1 MIKDKSLTYADSGV
15 DIETGNEVVSVIKP
29 LVQDTHN
36 DSVLSNIGGF
46 GGLFELHTKDY
57 KRPILVSSTDGV
69 GTKLKLAQALGKE
82 HLIGIDLVAMCA
94 NDVIVQGAKPLFFLD
109 YYATSKLEVAM
120 ASRIIQGIVQGCKES
135 NMALIGGETAEM
147 PGIYQSGDFDLAGFC
162 VGLVDFDN
170 IIDGRSIE
178 SGNVVIGMYSSGP
191 HSNGYSLIR
200 KIIDIQKSN
209 LESKFNDATLGDAL
223 IEPTII
229 YVKPI
234 LNVIGKFPI
243 NGMAHITGGGF
254 KENIERI
261 LPNHCNAL
269 IETSCWNQ
277 PDVFNWI
284 QNEGKISEDEMFNT
298 FNCGIGM
305 VLIIKENHA
314 SEITETFLKLGY
326 QSTQIGYIENG
337 TGQVMV
343 K

>member
-170 IIDGRSIE
+170 IIDGSSIE
-178 SGNVVIGMYSSGP
+178 VDNVVIGMFSSGP

-243 NGMAHITGGGF
+243 NGIAHITGGGF

>member
-1 MIKDKSLTYADSGV
+1 MIKNKSLTYADSGV

-29 LVQDTHN
+29 LAQDTYS

-46 GGLFELHTKDY
+46 GGLFELHVKDY
-57 KRPILVSSTDGV
+57 KRPILISSTDGV

-82 HLIGIDLVAMCA
+82 HLIGIDLVAMCV

-209 LESKFNDATLGDAL
+209 LESKFNDTTLGDVL
-223 IEPTII
+223 TEPTTI

-234 LNVIGKFPI
+234 LNIIGKFPI

-261 LPNHCNAL
+261 LPNHCNAF

-277 PDVFNWI
+277 PDIFNWI
-284 QNEGKISEDEMFNT
+284 QREGKISEDEMFKT

-305 VLIIKENHA
+305 VVIIKKNYV
-314 SEITETFLKLGY
+314 SEIMETLLKLGY

-337 TGQVMV
+337 TGQVLV

>member
-46 GGLFELHTKDY
+46 GGLFELHVKDY

-69 GTKLKLAQALGKE
+69 GTKLKLAQILGKE

-178 SGNVVIGMYSSGP
+178 AGNVVIGMYSSGP

-243 NGMAHITGGGF
+243 NGIAHITGGGF

-314 SEITETFLKLGY
+314 SEIKETFFKLGY

-337 TGQVMV
+337 TG
-343 K
+343 

>member
-178 SGNVVIGMYSSGP
+178 ADNVVIGMHSSGP

-243 NGMAHITGGGF
+243 NGIAHITGGGF

>member
-170 IIDGRSIE
+170 IIDGSSIE
-178 SGNVVIGMYSSGP
+178 VDNVVIGMFSSGP

-209 LESKFNDATLGDAL
+209 LEIKFNDATLGDAL

-243 NGMAHITGGGF
+243 NGIAHITGGGF

>member
-1 MIKDKSLTYADSGV
+1 MIKDKPLTYAESGV

-29 LVQDTHN
+29 LAQDTHN

-46 GGLFELHTKDY
+46 GGLFELHAKDY

-69 GTKLKLAQALGKE
+69 GTKLKLAQTLGKE
-82 HLIGIDLVAMCA
+82 HLIGIDLVAMCV

-178 SGNVVIGMYSSGP
+178 AGNVVIGMYSSGP

-243 NGMAHITGGGF
+243 NGIAHITGGGF

-314 SEITETFLKLGY
+314 SEIMETFFKLGY

>member
-57 KRPILVSSTDGV
+57 TRPILVSSTDGV

-82 HLIGIDLVAMCA
+82 HLIGIDLVAMCV

-120 ASRIIQGIVQGCKES
+120 ASKIIQGIAQGCKES
-135 NMALIGGETAEM
+135 SMALIGGETAEM

-170 IIDGRSIE
+170 IIDGSSIE
-178 SGNVVIGMYSSGP
+178 AGNVVIGMFSSGP

-243 NGMAHITGGGF
+243 NGIAHITGGGF

-314 SEITETFLKLGY
+314 SEIMETFFKLGY

>member
-82 HLIGIDLVAMCA
+82 HLIGIDLVAMCV

-178 SGNVVIGMYSSGP
+178 ADNVVIGMHSSGP

-243 NGMAHITGGGF
+243 NGIAHITGGGF

>member
-46 GGLFELHTKDY
+46 GGLFELHVKDY

-69 GTKLKLAQALGKE
+69 GTKLRLAQALGKE
-82 HLIGIDLVAMCA
+82 HLIGIDLVAMCV

-170 IIDGRSIE
+170 IIDGSSIE
-178 SGNVVIGMYSSGP
+178 AGNVVIGMYSSGP

-314 SEITETFLKLGY
+314 SEIMETFFKLGY
-326 QSTQIGYIENG
+326 QSTQIGFIENG
-337 TGQVMV
+337 TGLVMF

>member
-170 IIDGRSIE
+170 IIDGSSIE
-178 SGNVVIGMYSSGP
+178 AGNVVIGMFSSGP

-314 SEITETFLKLGY
+314 SEIMETFFKLGY

-337 TGQVMV
+337 TGQVIV

>member
-29 LVQDTHN
+29 LAQDTHN

-170 IIDGRSIE
+170 IIDGSSIE
-178 SGNVVIGMYSSGP
+178 VDNVVIGMFSSGP

-314 SEITETFLKLGY
+314 SEIIETFLKLGY

>member
-170 IIDGRSIE
+170 IIDGSSIE
-178 SGNVVIGMYSSGP
+178 ADNVVIGMFSSGP

-243 NGMAHITGGGF
+243 NGIAHITGGGF

>member
-178 SGNVVIGMYSSGP
+178 TGNVVIGMYSSGP

-305 VLIIKENHA
+305 ILIIKENHA
-314 SEITETFLKLGY
+314 SEIMETFLKLGY

>member
-170 IIDGRSIE
+170 IIDGRNIE
-178 SGNVVIGMYSSGP
+178 AGNVVIGMYSSGP

-314 SEITETFLKLGY
+314 SEITETFFKLGY

>member
-178 SGNVVIGMYSSGP
+178 TGNVVIGMYSSGP

-314 SEITETFLKLGY
+314 SEIMETFFKLGY

>member
-120 ASRIIQGIVQGCKES
+120 ASKIIQGIAQGCKES

-170 IIDGRSIE
+170 IIDGSSIE
-178 SGNVVIGMYSSGP
+178 AGNVVIGMFSSGP

-243 NGMAHITGGGF
+243 NGIAHITGGGF

-314 SEITETFLKLGY
+314 SEIMETFFKLGY

>member
-170 IIDGRSIE
+170 IIDGSSIE
-178 SGNVVIGMYSSGP
+178 AGNVVIGMFSSGP

-314 SEITETFLKLGY
+314 SEIIETFFKLGY

>member
-29 LVQDTHN
+29 LAQDTHN

-170 IIDGRSIE
+170 IIDGSSIE
-178 SGNVVIGMYSSGP
+178 AGNVVIGMFSSGP

-243 NGMAHITGGGF
+243 NGIAHITGGGF

-314 SEITETFLKLGY
+314 SEIMETFLKLGY

>member
-15 DIETGNEVVSVIKP
+15 DIETGNKVVSVIKP

-178 SGNVVIGMYSSGP
+178 TGNVVIGMYSSGP

>member
-170 IIDGRSIE
+170 IIDGSSIE
-178 SGNVVIGMYSSGP
+178 VDNVVIGMFSSGP

-243 NGMAHITGGGF
+243 NGIAHITGGGF

-305 VLIIKENHA
+305 ILIIKENHA
-314 SEITETFLKLGY
+314 SEIMETFLKLGY

>member
-178 SGNVVIGMYSSGP
+178 ADNVVIGMFSSGP

-314 SEITETFLKLGY
+314 SEIMETFFKLGY

>member
-46 GGLFELHTKDY
+46 GGLFELHAKDY

-135 NMALIGGETAEM
+135 SMALIGGETAEM

-170 IIDGRSIE
+170 IIDGSSIE
-178 SGNVVIGMYSSGP
+178 VDNVVIGMFSSGP

-243 NGMAHITGGGF
+243 NGMAHITGGSF

-261 LPNHCNAL
+261 LPNHCNAF

>member
-15 DIETGNEVVSVIKP
+15 DIETGNEVVSVMKP

-46 GGLFELHTKDY
+46 GGLFELQTKDY

-69 GTKLKLAQALGKE
+69 GTKLKLAQTLGKE
-82 HLIGIDLVAMCA
+82 HLIGIDLDAMCA

-120 ASRIIQGIVQGCKES
+120 ASRIIQGIAQGCKES
-135 NMALIGGETAEM
+135 SMALIGGETAEM

-162 VGLVDFDN
+162 VGVVDFDN
-170 IIDGRSIE
+170 IIDGSSIE
-178 SGNVVIGMYSSGP
+178 VDNVVIGMFSSGP

-209 LESKFNDATLGDAL
+209 LESKLNDATLGDAL

-234 LNVIGKFPI
+234 LNVI
-243 NGMAHITGGGF
+243 
-254 KENIERI
+254 
-261 LPNHCNAL
+261 
-269 IETSCWNQ
+269 
-277 PDVFNWI
+277 
-284 QNEGKISEDEMFNT
+284 
-298 FNCGIGM
+298 
-305 VLIIKENHA
+305 
-314 SEITETFLKLGY
+314 
-326 QSTQIGYIENG
+326 
-337 TGQVMV
+337 
-343 K
+343 

>member
-178 SGNVVIGMYSSGP
+178 AGNVVIGMYSSGP

-243 NGMAHITGGGF
+243 NGIAHITGGGF

-314 SEITETFLKLGY
+314 SEITETFL
-326 QSTQIGYIENG
+326 
-337 TGQVMV
+337 
-343 K
+343 

>member
-82 HLIGIDLVAMCA
+82 HSIGIDLVAMCA

-120 ASRIIQGIVQGCKES
+120 ASRIIQGIAQGCKES
-135 NMALIGGETAEM
+135 SMALIGGETAEM

-178 SGNVVIGMYSSGP
+178 AGNVVIGMYSSGP

-243 NGMAHITGGGF
+243 NGIAHITGGGF

-261 LPNHCNAL
+261 LPNHCNVL

>member
-29 LVQDTHN
+29 LAQDTYS

-46 GGLFELHTKDY
+46 GGLFELHVKDY

-69 GTKLKLAQALGKE
+69 GTKLKLAQILGKE

-178 SGNVVIGMYSSGP
+178 TGNVVIGMYSSGP

-243 NGMAHITGGGF
+243 NGIAHITGGGF